1 MRSWLAAEVVCE
13 LLRQPKYSGVRITPQ
28 STSASLY
35 LALKANP
42 PNPIPQ
48 GMPVR
53 HSHQP
58 TKSFSFA
65 SPGVVATDMSSFTK
79 TDAGRDIA
87 LNMQALKRIAQPD
100 DIAGAV
106 AFLASDDARW
116 VTGDTLHV
124 DGGSRL

>member
-1 MRSWLAAEVVCE
+1 
-13 LLRQPKYSGVRITPQ
+13 
-28 STSASLY
+28 
-35 LALKANP
+35 
-42 PNPIPQ
+42 
-48 GMPVR
+48 MPVR

-58 TKSFSFA
+58 TKSFSVA

-87 LNMQALKRIAQPD
+87 LNMQTLKRIAQPD